1 MTKARERVEAQL
13 QQARATLEHW
23 VGKLDA
29 AGVARDQRRRD
40 AKWRN
45 LNARCTQLNVRL
57 KTIDA
62 GTALDEELKQRKAQ
76 KAAAAEAEAAEA
88 PKKAA
93 KKGKGSEGKK
103 AEGKKEKKPKAEKK
117 PAGDKEE

>member
-13 QQARATLEHW
+13 EQARATLKHW
-23 VGKLDA
+23 VAKLDD

-62 GTALDEELKQRKAQ
+62 GKALEEELKQRKAQ
-76 KAAAAEAEAAEA
+76 KAAEAEAEAAEA
-88 PKKAA
+88 VKKPAKKNKDAA
-93 KKGKGSEGKK
+93 KKT
-103 AEGKKEKKPKAEKK
+103 EGKKEKKPKAEKK
-117 PAGDKEE
+117 PAGGKEE